1 MRVILMPGAFQSP
14 QQFVE
19 AGFEAAVRARSPQWD
34 LIVTAPQLAHLT
46 DRGWIKALHD
56 EIVAPARRR
65 AATSLWLGGVSL
77 GAFMALRF
85 AAQYPDTI
93 DGLCLLAPYL
103 GSRLIATEIQA
114 AGGIAHWQGQVQD
127 EDDDERRI
135 WRYLADLSGGARA
148 TQVFLGYGRADR
160 FADTQQILA
169 RSLPTARSTTRVM
182 DGGHEWPVWRS
193 LWDQFLQTY
202 GTPT

>member
-1 MRVILMPGAFQSP
+1 MRVILMPGAFQFP
-14 QQFVE
+14 EQFVE
-19 AGFEAAVRARSPQWD
+19 AGFDAAVRARCPQWD

-46 DRGWIKALHD
+46 DRGWITTLHD

-65 AATSLWLGGVSL
+65 DAASLWLGGVSL

-103 GSRLIATEIQA
+103 GSRLIANEIQA

-135 WRYLADLSGGARA
+135 WRYVADLSGGVRA

-169 RSLPTARSTTRVM
+169 RSLPSARATTRVM

-202 GTPT
+202 GTLT